1 MTVTAAQFRTRFPEF
16 DETPDAAVDLALTDA
31 ALEVNDDVWSTLTD
45 KGVAYL
51 AAHMIGATNPGAEFA
66 RFKDGPAIE
75 DEPLSTTRYGVEF
88 VSMRNA
94 LAAGP
99 GVV

>member
-1 MTVTAAQFRTRFPEF
+1 VTVTAAQFRTRFPEF

-31 ALEVNDDVWSTLTD
+31 SLEVNDDVWSTLTD
-45 KGVAYL
+45 KGVAYI
-51 AAHMIGATNPGAEFA
+51 AAHMIGATNPGAAFA
-66 RFKDGPAIE
+66 RFDEPKIA
-75 DEPLSTTRYGVEF
+75 DEPLSITKYGCEF
-88 VSMRNA
+88 VSMRDA